1 MQEGPRTGPVG
12 GVYVYTLSL
21 KINSAML
28 DGSWFSTS
36 FAASVTVVLTA
47 VGIYLVLVLFTRLAG
62 LRTFSK
68 MSTVDFAVTVAVGS
82 VLASTILTKDPPLA
96 QSVVALAALFMMQY
110 GASLLRMNSDA
121 MIDVLDNRPV
131 LVMAG
136 PEILHENLKN
146 VRMTENDL
154 YAKLRQANVT
164 RRDQIRAVVMETT
177 GDVSVLHA
185 DPDGQ
190 PLEDE
195 LLYGV
200 ENADQLRREAG

>member
-12 GVYVYTLSL
+12 GAYVYTLSL

-121 MIDVLDNRPV
+121 MTDVLDNRPV

-190 PLEDE
+190 PLEGE

-200 ENADQLRREAG
+200 ENADRLRREAG

>member
-1 MQEGPRTGPVG
+1 MSTR
-12 GVYVYTLSL
+12 SL

-68 MSTVDFAVTVAVGS
+68 MSTVDFAVTVAIGS
-82 VLASTILTKDPPLA
+82 VLASTTLTKDPPLA

-110 GASLLRMNSDA
+110 GASLLRMNSDT

-200 ENADQLRREAG
+200 ENADRLRKEAG

>member
-68 MSTVDFAVTVAVGS
+68 MSTVDFAVTVAIGS
-82 VLASTILTKDPPLA
+82 VLASTTLTKDPPLA

-200 ENADQLRREAG
+200 ENADRLRREAG

>member
-1 MQEGPRTGPVG
+1 
-12 GVYVYTLSL
+12 
-21 KINSAML
+21 ML

-136 PEILHENLKN
+136 PKILHENLKN
-146 VRMTENDL
+146 VRMTKNDL

-200 ENADQLRREAG
+200 ENADRLRREAG

>member
-1 MQEGPRTGPVG
+1 MQEGPRTGPVE

-200 ENADQLRREAG
+200 ENADRLRREAG

>member
-1 MQEGPRTGPVG
+1 
-12 GVYVYTLSL
+12 
-21 KINSAML
+21 ML

-121 MIDVLDNRPV
+121 MTDVLDNRPV

-190 PLEDE
+190 PLEGE

-200 ENADQLRREAG
+200 ENADRLRREAG

>member
-1 MQEGPRTGPVG
+1 
-12 GVYVYTLSL
+12 
-21 KINSAML
+21 ML

-200 ENADQLRREAG
+200 ENADRLRREAG

>member
-1 MQEGPRTGPVG
+1 
-12 GVYVYTLSL
+12 VYVYTLSL

-68 MSTVDFAVTVAVGS
+68 MSTVDFAVTVAIGS
-82 VLASTILTKDPPLA
+82 VLASTTLTKDPPLA

-121 MIDVLDNRPV
+121 MTDVLDNRPV

-200 ENADQLRREAG
+200 ENADRLRREAG

>member
-200 ENADQLRREAG
+200 ENADRLRKEAG

>member
-200 ENADQLRREAG
+200 ENADRLRREAG

>member
-82 VLASTILTKDPPLA
+82 VLASTILTKDPPLV

-200 ENADQLRREAG
+200 ENADRLRREAG

>member
-1 MQEGPRTGPVG
+1 M
-12 GVYVYTLSL
+12 YVYTLSL

-200 ENADQLRREAG
+200 ENADRLRREAG

>member
-1 MQEGPRTGPVG
+1 MSTR
-12 GVYVYTLSL
+12 SL

-36 FAASVTVVLTA
+36 FATSVTVVLTA

-82 VLASTILTKDPPLA
+82 VLASTILTKDPPLV

-200 ENADQLRREAG
+200 ENADRLRREAG

>member
-1 MQEGPRTGPVG
+1 MQEGPWTGPVG
-12 GVYVYTLSL
+12 GAYVYTLSL

-82 VLASTILTKDPPLA
+82 VLASTTLTKDPPLA

-200 ENADQLRREAG
+200 ENADRLRREAG

>member
-1 MQEGPRTGPVG
+1 MQEGPWTGPVG

-68 MSTVDFAVTVAVGS
+68 MSTVDFAVTVAIGS
-82 VLASTILTKDPPLA
+82 VLASTTLTKDPPLA

-200 ENADQLRREAG
+200 ENADRLRKEAG